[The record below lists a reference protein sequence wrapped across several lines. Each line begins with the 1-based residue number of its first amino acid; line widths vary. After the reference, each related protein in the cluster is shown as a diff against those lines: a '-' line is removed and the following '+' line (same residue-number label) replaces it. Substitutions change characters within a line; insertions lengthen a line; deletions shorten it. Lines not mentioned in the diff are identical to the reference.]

1 MKPRVTGLDVAR
13 RAGVSKSA
21 VSRVFTGGV
30 VSEDARMRVL
40 EAAKQLKYRPSNT
53 ARSLTTSQS
62 KMIGL
67 AITQLDN
74 QFYPDVVQRLS
85 DRFATEGYRLLL
97 FVTHGDTDLDP
108 VLDELLGYGLDA
120 VILASSSLTAEI
132 ATECMSANV
141 PVLMFNS
148 VDPDGVVPG
157 ISCDDKAGAELVAD
171 HLLALGHTRF
181 GIVTGL
187 WQSSSSVQR
196 TRAFRK
202 RILAAGFDAPLER
215 SGAYTFDGAFE
226 AVRSMLAESEPPDA
240 LFCIN
245 DHMAFAALQAIRES
259 GRTPGVDMSVVGFDN
274 AGISSWPAFSLTT
287 LEQPLEEM
295 VEATVGA
302 LLDAISGRTVELG
315 SRAFPGR
322 LIVRGST
329 RPA

>member
-13 RAGVSKSA
+13 LAGVSKSA
-21 VSRVFTGGV
+21 VSRVFTRGV
-30 VSEDARMRVL
+30 VSEDVRTRVL

-132 ATECMSANV
+132 ATECMSASV

-148 VDPDGVVPG
+148 VDPGGVVPG
-157 ISCDDKAGAELVAD
+157 ISCDDKAGAEIVAD
-171 HLLALGHTRF
+171 HLLGLGHTRF

-187 WQSSSSVQR
+187 RQSSSSVQR
-196 TRAFRK
+196 TRAFRN

-226 AVRSMLAESEPPDA
+226 AVSSMLAESEPPDA

-245 DHMAFAALQAIRES
+245 DHMAFAALQAIQES
-259 GRTPGVDMSVVGFDN
+259 GRTPGVDISVVGFDN
-274 AGISSWPAFSLTT
+274 VGISNWPAFSLTT
-287 LEQPLEEM
+287 LEQPLQEM

-302 LLDAISGRTVELG
+302 LLDAISGRKVKLN
-315 SRAFPGR
+315 SSSFQGR
-322 LIVRGST
+322 LVVRGST
-329 RPA
+329 RQV